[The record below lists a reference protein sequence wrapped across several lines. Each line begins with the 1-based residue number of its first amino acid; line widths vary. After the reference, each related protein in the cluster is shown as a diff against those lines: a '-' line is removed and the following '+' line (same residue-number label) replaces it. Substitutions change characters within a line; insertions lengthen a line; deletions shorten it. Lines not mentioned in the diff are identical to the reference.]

1 MDAENNGLSQLR
13 KGKSGN
19 YMSKPLFCTMTFLQ
33 RITSQK
39 EHTVVES
46 RNEPQDLPQRVGGS
60 TGFVGHTASSDGNK
74 GKSKLLN

>member
-1 MDAENNGLSQLR
+1 MLRTMAYHSWGRESPEIIWVNLSSVQWR
-13 KGKSGN
+13 FFSG
-19 YMSKPLFCTMTFLQ
+19 SLPK
-33 RITSQK
+33 K